1 MIDVLGVVTRVEK
14 KILSCTQQDLELC
27 IRGLKVVSEVS
38 SRLPLQIEDAA
49 RAEGRGSGLATVN
62 LDTRLDNR

>member
-1 MIDVLGVVTRVEK
+1 VIDVLAVVTRVK
-14 KILSCTQQDLELC
+14 RPILSCTQQEVELS

-49 RAEGRGSGLATVN
+49 RAEGR
-62 LDTRLDNR
+62 